1 MTYSQ
6 KLANAQQSANSIC
19 YGMNPLIGEIRELV
33 RLARQSVVH
42 SVDLIQVLTN
52 FEIGRRIVEHE
63 QQGTARAAYGKALLK
78 ELSTEL
84 TAEFGRGFSHRNL
97 EYMRKFFL
105 VYKDRAPPIS
115 QMASAILPRDNGLNT
130 PEKLQPSIC
139 QMPSSKFP
147 TEEKGAMPSG
157 EPATAEHLPLIWQ
170 TPPGKS
176 DPPFKLG
183 WSQYV
188 FLISIDNPE
197 ERRFYEIEAVA
208 NGWTLTELKRQFD
221 SGLYERLA
229 LSRDKN
235 GIRRLA
241 VEGQLVSR
249 PEDLLKEPYV
259 LEFLGLDEQARY
271 SESDLESAIIDKL
284 EHFLLELGKGY
295 LFEARQKRFT
305 FDEEHF
311 FVDLVFYNRL
321 LRCYVLIDLKIGKL
335 SHGDLG
341 QMQMYVN
348 YFDRYVKLE
357 EENRTIGIVLCK
369 KKHDALVEITLPE
382 DANIH
387 AREYRLY
394 LPDKELLRKKLAEWG
409 EEAQKR
415 QG

>member
-1 MTYSQ
+1 V
-6 KLANAQQSANSIC
+6 NA
-19 YGMNPLIGEIRELV
+19 LIIEIRELI
-33 RLARQSVVH
+33 LSARQAVVR

-63 QQGTARAAYGKALLK
+63 QMGKERAEYGKALLK
-78 ELSTEL
+78 SLSAEL
-84 TAEFGRGFSHRNL
+84 TAEFGKGFSERNL
-97 EYMRKFFL
+97 RSMRKFFL
-105 VYKDRAPPIS
+105 TYHERLPVIRQTPSANLSTDTMPPVS
-115 QMASAILPRDNGLNT
+115 SGKSVDKVLPQFR
-130 PEKLQPSIC
+130 
-139 QMPSSKFP
+139 QMPS
-147 TEEKGAMPSG
+147 
-157 EPATAEHLPLIWQ
+157 AEF
-170 TPPGKS
+170 KS
-176 DPPFKLG
+176 PFRLS

-188 FLISIDNPE
+188 FLTAIDTPD
-197 ERRFYEIEAVA
+197 ERNFYEIESAN
-208 NGWTLTELKRQFD
+208 NGWTLPELKRQFN

-229 LSRDKN
+229 LSRDKE

-241 VEGQLVSR
+241 AEGQIVAR

-259 LEFLGLDEQARY
+259 LEFLGLDQKAKY

-284 EHFLLELGKGY
+284 EHFLLELGKGF

-348 YFDRYVKLE
+348 YFDRFVKLDE
-357 EENRTIGIVLCK
+357 EAPTVGIVLCK
-369 KKHDALVEITLPE
+369 KKHDALVEITLPK

-387 AREYRLY
+387 AKEYRLY
-394 LPDKELLRKKLAEWG
+394 LPDKELLRRKLAEWG
-409 EEAQKR
+409 EDLEEER
-415 QG
+415 DE